1 MSSALSLFYDPVWI
15 KKHYEKMPSGLL
27 AECSENME
35 LSWDKVSLAGR
46 VWSAYKRSPNYLRRY
61 LNVGLKGAKKSSIP
75 KEVIEYY
82 NWIYA
87 PLLEIN
93 PNLKANLERIL
104 FKKSDKHEDKYYW
117 AVTSMHSGGLSVA
130 KEMPYK
136 ITYQT
141 DALDTIGQKM
151 EKARKYEY
159 GDAWD
164 IRKSFF
170 AFVVSKGV
178 KIHQGMAAKGVSEIL
193 AMPPVVAWDNTIK
206 SIIDNIFISMQSQN
220 QTGWE
225 KIMFINT
232 QGCIPLFIY
241 DFENSIDKFLNWV
254 NNPFM

>member
-15 KKHYEKMPSGLL
+15 KKHYKKMPLGLL
-27 AECSENME
+27 AECSEDME
-35 LSWDKVSLAGR
+35 YSWEKASLSGR
-46 VWSAYKRSPNYLRRY
+46 VWSAYRRSPNYLRRY
-61 LNVGLKGAKKSSIP
+61 LNGGLKGAKKSSIP

-117 AVTSMHSGGLSVA
+117 AVPSMHSGGLSVA
-130 KEMPYK
+130 EEMPYK
-136 ITYQT
+136 IMYQT
-141 DALDTIGQKM
+141 DALDTIGQ
-151 EKARKYEY
+151 RDN
-159 GDAWD
+159 DAWD
-164 IRKSFF
+164 IRESFY
-170 AFVVSKGV
+170 AFVVGKGV
-178 KIHQGMAAKGVSEIL
+178 KIHQGMAAKYVVEIL
-193 AMPPVVAWDNTIK
+193 ARPPVVAWDNTIK
-206 SIIDNIFISMQSQN
+206 SIIDNLFISMQSQN

-241 DFENSIDKFLNWV
+241 DFENSNDKFLNWV